1 MKHPWTL
8 REQFEL
14 IDRIAIN
21 RMTFEA
27 HFTKTK
33 ERIEF
38 SFNGW
43 DGKSYNGETRHAYV
57 YRTDIPGYEDA
68 RFIKVGK
75 GVHYVEEA
83 ENVLEKATALPTR
96 VLAGWWTSFLSEPKQ
111 KRGLYHILIQSS
123 LAYKHQ
129 FCALIFVY
137 YMPLN

>member
-43 DGKSYNGETRHAYV
+43 DGTTARPATPTFIAPTSLVMRTPASSKS
-57 YRTDIPGYEDA
+57 A
-68 RFIKVGK
+68 R
-75 GVHYVEEA
+75 ES
-83 ENVLEKATALPTR
+83 TT
-96 VLAGWWTSFLSEPKQ
+96 
-111 KRGLYHILIQSS
+111 
-123 LAYKHQ
+123 
-129 FCALIFVY
+129 
-137 YMPLN
+137 

>member
-68 RFIKVGK
+68 PLHQSRQGSPLRRGSRECSGK
-75 GVHYVEEA
+75 GHRPY
-83 ENVLEKATALPTR
+83 PQGCW
-96 VLAGWWTSFLSEPKQ
+96 LAGGRPSC
-111 KRGLYHILIQSS
+111 QS
-123 LAYKHQ
+123 LNRKED
-129 FCALIFVY
+129 CIIF
-137 YMPLN
+137 

>member
-1 MKHPWTL
+1 MKHPWTS

-21 RMTFEA
+21 RTTFEA

-43 DGKSYNGETRHAYV
+43 DGKSYNGETRCAYI

-68 RFIKVGK
+68 RFIKIGK
-75 GVHYVEEA
+75 GVHYVEED
-83 ENVLEKATALPTR
+83 EDVLEKATGLTHKGVDWLVDVLPAR
-96 VLAGWWTSFLSEPKQ
+96 A
-111 KRGLYHILIQSS
+111 
-123 LAYKHQ
+123 
-129 FCALIFVY
+129 
-137 YMPLN
+137 